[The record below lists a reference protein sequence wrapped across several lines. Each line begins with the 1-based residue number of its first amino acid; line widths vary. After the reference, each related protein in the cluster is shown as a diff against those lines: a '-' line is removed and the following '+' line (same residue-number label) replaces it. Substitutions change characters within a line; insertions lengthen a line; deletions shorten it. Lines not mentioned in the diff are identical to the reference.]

1 MSFLDDWKEW
11 STAKKAISI
20 IGVCCIGILII
31 AALGGGL
38 SQDKNTAPTT
48 KDTSNNNDDAAKD
61 QPKGVQVHII
71 TDGEWSGSIGD
82 TSSQST
88 YDGTGED
95 TIDIK
100 DAQTVVSAVIQ
111 KKGGDSSELK
121 VEILK
126 DGKVIKDGSTTG
138 EYGVVTVSTTI

>member
-38 SQDKNTAPTT
+38 SQDKNTAPA
-48 KDTSNNNDDAAKD
+48 NNNNNNNNNNAQAN
-61 QPKGVQVHII
+61 QAKGVQVHII
-71 TDGEWSGSIGD
+71 SDGSWSGSIGD
-82 TSSQST
+82 AGSQST
-88 YDGTGED
+88 YDGDGEK
-95 TIDIK
+95 TIDLP
-100 DAQTVVSAVIQ
+100 DAKSVVSAAIQ
-111 KKGGDSSELK
+111 KKSDDSSELK

-126 DGKVIKDGSTTG
+126 DGKVIKDGSTSG
-138 EYGVVTVSTTI
+138 QYGVVTVSTTI

>member
-48 KDTSNNNDDAAKD
+48 KDTSNNDDAAKD
-61 QPKGVQVHII
+61 QPKGVQVHVI

-126 DGKVIKDGSTTG
+126 DGKVIKDGSTSG